1 MLNCALSAGGVRALP
16 TKAPPTECSDSTP
29 ATQALAANLLSCCL
43 GATTAVLIAV
53 AIEEWTVGSKTAYN
67 CGAAAA
73 GALLFCF
80 SPLAW
85 EYSTGTEVF
94 ALNNLLVSLA
104 LVVAARAARSPKVRQ
119 AQIGAVVRAG

>member
-16 TKAPPTECSDSTP
+16 IGAPPTECLDSTP
-29 ATQALAANLLSCCL
+29 GTQALAANLLSCCL

-53 AIEEWTVGSKTAYN
+53 AIEEWTIGSKTAYN
-67 CGAAAA
+67 RGAAAA

-85 EYSTGTEVF
+85 EFSTGAEVF

-104 LVVAARAARSPKVRQ
+104 LVIAARAANSPKVRE
-119 AQIGAVVRAG
+119 ARIGAVVRAG